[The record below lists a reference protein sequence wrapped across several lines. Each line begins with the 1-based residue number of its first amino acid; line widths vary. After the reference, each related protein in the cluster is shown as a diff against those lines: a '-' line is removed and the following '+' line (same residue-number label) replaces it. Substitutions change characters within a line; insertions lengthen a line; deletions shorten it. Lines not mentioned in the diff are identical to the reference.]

1 MKQTSNYNLPIL
13 EAGDKYLKDYQ
24 NDAFSVIDTELKAM
38 NDKINTLDNVDG
50 SILETNQGLKN
61 TNAEI
66 VDARVGQTTLG
77 DKIRNID
84 TQLDTKANKNEIF
97 TMANMGQDVKEA
109 MTGGAIAV
117 VDGNSVLFNNL
128 GNDLAN
134 SFGEYKNIDLVIN
147 ENTFYDRN
155 NGTLQNFE
163 NYHSTKINVVNG
175 DRLKISAI
183 VSGSGTA
190 LIVYFNKNNEFVKYE
205 KTVDNGMEE
214 VIDYDV
220 LIGSNIGSIGITS
233 LSTQPIVK
241 KMQVN
246 NFNNSINTIKNE
258 LKEVKNTIKNE
269 LEEVENNVKNELEEV
284 KNTIKNDKNEFI
296 CQNEFNYDGGIVVF
310 IDDDG
315 HKDFKTKL
323 KPVFDSK
330 GVKCTLGV
338 ITSKV
343 GLDVDRMSVDDLKEL
358 QNEGFEIVSHSKTH
372 SADIFNNTNSSVI
385 DIENEFKESRVWLI
399 DNGFNGDTLIY
410 PYGCYPDSLKYK
422 KIAKKY
428 FKHCVNSGNDNSN
441 TSPYD
446 NMYMNRRFI
455 SNEDFETVVKPIIEK
470 AKTDKGILIFGTHSF
485 DSNLSTELLK
495 EMLGYIQAIG
505 MPVLTLG
512 EAIKLKGNILSL
524 GEYTSDKKFFVG
536 RDGTVKM

>member
-1 MKQTSNYNLPIL
+1 MSNIYNAIQNLYNMDKTTWQEVLAELYNLVANIENKFDLFENKFGPL
-13 EAGDKYLKDYQ
+13 LGEEVTKELKKMFDDDTLGSLI
-24 NDAFSVIDTELKAM
+24 NDNLIKDINTKVDAFKTEVSEQM
-38 NDKINTLDNVDG
+38 
-50 SILETNQGLKN
+50 
-61 TNAEI
+61 
-66 VDARVGQTTLG
+66 
-77 DKIRNID
+77 
-84 TQLDTKANKNEIF
+84 DTKANKDDIF
-97 TMANMGQDVKEA
+97 TMANMGQDVKENF
-109 MTGGAIAV
+109 TGGAVAV

-147 ENTFYDRN
+147 ENTFYDRH
-155 NGTLQNFE
+155 NGTLQEFT

-175 DRLKISAI
+175 DRLKISAN

-190 LIVYFNKNNEFVKYE
+190 LIAYFNKKNEFVKYE

-214 VIDYDV
+214 IIDYDV

-233 LSTQPIVK
+233 LSTKPIVK

-246 NFNNSINTIKNE
+246 NFNNIINT
-258 LKEVKNTIKNE
+258 
-269 LEEVENNVKNELEEV
+269 VKNELEEV
-284 KNTIKNDKNEFI
+284 KNTIINDNNDFGYQKEY
-296 CQNEFNYDGGIVVF
+296 NYDGGIVVF

-315 HKDFKTKL
+315 YKDFKTKL

-343 GLDVDRMSVDDLKEL
+343 GLDADKMSVNELKEL
-358 QNEGFEIVSHSKTH
+358 QNAGYEIVSHSKTH
-372 SADIFNNTNSSVI
+372 SGDIFNNKLAKEE
-385 DIENEFKESRVWLI
+385 DIELELKESQEWLKS
-399 DNGFNGDTLIY
+399 NGFKGYESLIY
-410 PYGCYPDSLKYK
+410 PYGCFSEPLKYK

-428 FKHCVNSGNDNSN
+428 FKQCVNSGVDDSN

-455 SNEDFETVVKPIIEK
+455 SNENYETVIKPIIDK
-470 AKTDKGILIFGTHSF
+470 AKNDKGILIFGTHSF
-485 DSNLSTELLK
+485 DPNLSVSLMN
-495 EMLGYIQAIG
+495 EMLGYIQAVG
-505 MPVLTLG
+505 MPILTLG
-512 EAIKLKGNILSL
+512 EAIKLKGNILSI
-524 GEYTSDKKFFVG
+524 GEFTSDKKFFVG

>member
-1 MKQTSNYNLPIL
+1 MVNTREYNKKRFSIFESEEKTALELMNELGQACNEVLDRTDKVEILTNKKVSFDDLENKYNLTTDGNV
-13 EAGDKYLKDYQ
+13 ANYTGSWFGLKKPTLSQEGALAQVEKNMADI
-24 NDAFSVIDTELKAM
+24 ID
-38 NDKINTLDNVDG
+38 INEQLDN
-50 SILETNQGLKN
+50 
-61 TNAEI
+61 
-66 VDARVGQTTLG
+66 
-77 DKIRNID
+77 
-84 TQLDTKANKNEIF
+84 KANKDDIF
-97 TMANMGQDVKEA
+97 TMANMGQDVKENF
-109 MTGGAIAV
+109 TGGAVAV

-147 ENTFYDRN
+147 ENTFYDRT

-183 VSGSGTA
+183 VSGSGSA

-246 NFNNSINTIKNE
+246 NFNNSINT
-258 LKEVKNTIKNE
+258 
-269 LEEVENNVKNELEEV
+269 VKNELEEV
-284 KNTIKNDKNEFI
+284 KNTIKNDKNDFVYQKEY
-296 CQNEFNYDGGIVVF
+296 NYDGGIVVF

-315 HKDFKTKL
+315 YKDFKTKL
-323 KPVFDSK
+323 KPIFDNK

-338 ITSKV
+338 ITSKI
-343 GLDVDRMSVDDLKEL
+343 GIDVDKITVNELKEL
-358 QNEGFEIVSHSKTH
+358 QNEGYEIVSHSKSH
-372 SADIFNNTNSSVI
+372 SADIFNNALAREE
-385 DIENEFKESRVWLI
+385 DIELELKESQEWLKS
-399 DNGFNGDTLIY
+399 NGFKGYETLIY
-410 PYGCYPDSLKYK
+410 PYGCYSEPLKYK

-428 FKHCVNSGNDNSN
+428 YKQCVNSGGDDSN

-455 SNEDFETVVKPIIEK
+455 SNENYETVIKPIIDK
-470 AKTDKGILIFGTHSF
+470 AKIDKGILIFGTHSF
-485 DSNLSTELLK
+485 DPNLSIDLMS
-495 EMLGYIQAIG
+495 EMIGYIQAIG